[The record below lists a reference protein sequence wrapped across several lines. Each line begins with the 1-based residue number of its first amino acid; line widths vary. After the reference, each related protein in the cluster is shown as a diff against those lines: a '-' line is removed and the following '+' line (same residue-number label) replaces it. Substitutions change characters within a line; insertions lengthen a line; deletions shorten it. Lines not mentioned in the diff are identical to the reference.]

1 MKIKMQKKHAG
12 DLQPVAGNGLLDRRL
27 FLKTGLTFSVAT
39 LAASA
44 IPKVLAADENQ
55 PPVDPASP
63 PWMHEPGAPFSI
75 YGTPSKYE
83 DQVVRFPTANRTVAG
98 NGVSWTPL
106 HKLEGIITPSGL
118 HFERHH
124 NGVPQIDPAQ
134 HKLLIH
140 GLVKNPS
147 FFTIENLL
155 RYPMQS
161 RICFVE
167 CGGNSNAGWNKSPS
181 KSEAGYFHGL
191 VSNSEWTGVP
201 LATVLNE
208 VGVTDKAK
216 WLIAEGADAFAM
228 NISIPLEKAMQDGML
243 ALYQNGERLRPENGY
258 PLRLILPGWEGVL
271 NVKWLR
277 RLKATDK
284 PIMARNETSR
294 YTELQPDGKARMF
307 TFVMEAKSL
316 ITSPSA
322 NMILKEPGLYQIIG
336 LAWTG
341 HGKIKKVEVSA
352 DGGETWA
359 DAELQEPVL
368 SQSFTR
374 FRIPWQWNGKP
385 AILKSRATDETGYVQ
400 PERDKLIAER
410 GRHGFF
416 HYNAI
421 VTWQIDEQGVVNHI
435 YDEKDIAETVDDIS
449 IDTGWD

>member
-1 MKIKMQKKHAG
+1 MKTIKNKTKDKQLHT
-12 DLQPVAGNGLLDRRL
+12 PIAGNGLLDRRL
-27 FLKTGLTFSVAT
+27 FLKSGLTFSVAA
-39 LAASA
+39 LAAPVVPVA
-44 IPKVLAADENQ
+44 LAEEKTEVIN
-55 PPVDPASP
+55 PASP

-75 YGTPSKYE
+75 YGVPSKYE
-83 DQVVRFPTANRTVAG
+83 DEVVRFPSANRTVAG

-106 HKLEGIITPSGL
+106 HRLEGTITPSGL

-124 NGVPQIDPAQ
+124 NGVPQIDPKQ
-134 HKLLIH
+134 HKLLVH

-167 CGGNSNAGWNKSPS
+167 CGGNSNAGWNKLPS

-201 LATVLNE
+201 LATILNE
-208 VGVTDKAK
+208 AGVTDKAK

-228 NISIPLEKAMQDGML
+228 NISIPLEKALADGLL
-243 ALYQNGERLRPENGY
+243 ALYQNGERIRPENGY

-277 RLKATDK
+277 RLKLTK
-284 PIMARNETSR
+284 QPIMARNETSR
-294 YTELQPDGKARMF
+294 YTELQPDGNARMF

-322 NMILKEPGLYQIIG
+322 NMILKEPGLYQITG
-336 LAWTG
+336 LAWSG
-341 HGKIKKVEVSA
+341 RGKIEKVEVSA
-352 DGGETWA
+352 DDGKSWA
-359 DAELQEPVL
+359 EAELQKPVL

-385 AILKSRATDETGYVQ
+385 AILKSRATDESGYVQ
-400 PERDKLIAER
+400 PERNQLVAER

-421 VTWQIDEQGVVNHI
+421 VTWQIDEDGVVNHI
-435 YDEKDIAETVDDIS
+435 YDETETEKPADDIS

>member
-1 MKIKMQKKHAG
+1 
-12 DLQPVAGNGLLDRRL
+12 
-27 FLKTGLTFSVAT
+27 
-39 LAASA
+39 
-44 IPKVLAADENQ
+44 
-55 PPVDPASP
+55 
-63 PWMHEPGAPFSI
+63 
-75 YGTPSKYE
+75 
-83 DQVVRFPTANRTVAG
+83 
-98 NGVSWTPL
+98 
-106 HKLEGIITPSGL
+106 
-118 HFERHH
+118 
-124 NGVPQIDPAQ
+124 
-134 HKLLIH
+134 
-140 GLVKNPS
+140 
-147 FFTIENLL
+147 
-155 RYPMQS
+155 
-161 RICFVE
+161 
-167 CGGNSNAGWNKSPS
+167 
-181 KSEAGYFHGL
+181 
-191 VSNSEWTGVP
+191 
-201 LATVLNE
+201 
-208 VGVTDKAK
+208 
-216 WLIAEGADAFAM
+216 
-228 NISIPLEKAMQDGML
+228 
-243 ALYQNGERLRPENGY
+243 
-258 PLRLILPGWEGVL
+258 LPGWEGVL

-277 RLKATDK
+277 RLKATGK

-322 NMILKEPGLYQIIG
+322 NMIMKEPGLYQITG

-341 HGKIKKVEVSA
+341 RGKIKKVEVSA

-435 YDEKDIAETVDDIS
+435 YDEKEITESADEIS
-449 IDTGWD
+449 IDAGWD